1 MGKAPWAKTPQ
12 TWSSYK
18 RSEEAAIME
27 TRAVEGENIWLRSS
41 CAAPVQGV
49 GGERGQE
56 WLYDTFIR
64 TRDGG
69 QVGCHAMVL
78 AASSPV
84 LRGALEDAKNDSEET
99 ALILMPNNYLED
111 ITNLLNLL
119 YTGTCNQTEGLNSLV
134 TLLNVDPVK
143 VKEQVRIK
151 DPVRA
156 KIEKTVVKLAYEVK
170 DEPKEENENVDS
182 YNSDHE
188 TKDNWSRMA
197 HVKTRYSSDEDDDDD
212 DDDEDDV
219 WDDDYGGYDSDFVEK
234 KKKKKK

>member
-1 MGKAPWAKTPQ
+1 MDIITETKEGGTMEQGAEMPLG
-12 TWSSYK
+12 
-18 RSEEAAIME
+18 SEPKDS
-27 TRAVEGENIWLRSS
+27 GNIWLRSS

-56 WLYDTFIR
+56 WLYDTFLR

-84 LRGALEDAKNDSEET
+84 LRKALEDATNDSEET
-99 ALILMPNNYLED
+99 ALVLMPYNYLED
-111 ITNLLNLL
+111 ITNLLSLL

-156 KIEKTVVKLAYEVK
+156 KIEKNVLKFSHDVK
-170 DEPKEENENVDS
+170 DEPKEETEDINLHDYEQSTKGALEQES
-182 YNSDHE
+182 YSQSLE
-188 TKDNWSRMA
+188 
-197 HVKTRYSSDEDDDDD
+197 
-212 DDDEDDV
+212 
-219 WDDDYGGYDSDFVEK
+219 
-234 KKKKKK
+234 